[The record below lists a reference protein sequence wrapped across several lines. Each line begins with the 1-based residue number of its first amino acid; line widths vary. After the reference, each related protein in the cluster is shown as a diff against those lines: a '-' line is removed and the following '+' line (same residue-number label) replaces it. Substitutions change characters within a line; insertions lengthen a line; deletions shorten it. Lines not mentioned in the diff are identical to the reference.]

1 VRIRTI
7 HHVPFHTDETCEQYD
22 QRIQD
27 ALIKEEEAASKTA
40 MAASKTAVAAMP
52 KTYPSANC
60 GYNIAKHTGCDHII
74 CMLIS
79 KQMA

>member
-40 MAASKTAVAAMP
+40 MAAMP